1 MEKSVK
7 AYDNSLVAKLNGGA
21 RSEPSHRN
29 YFGQRDFRPMSF
41 TSPSEEHS
49 LPLPS
54 HWRQAKD
61 NSRNR
66 PTSNPIPIP
75 GPGSPHTPFERWA
88 QSSNPGDGA
97 VPPPLGLVGPSP
109 FPQTFT
115 DVRNSGDNTSVSSY
129 LTDNDAHSNGD
140 ARMRRS
146 TSSSMLGPGFDD
158 PGMASSIQSRNSYD
172 PYAEDSDHQMD
183 DAPSRTL
190 KRLTLHEARTP
201 PKSNSYPSQ
210 SSHQRA
216 GSKRRASSPP
226 NDDTMA
232 GSSEPTRKLLLENV
246 GGDIYDHSRRTSPI
260 HQTSIR
266 NSPGGPSKYH
276 TSSGMFHSPGPRS
289 TSGSFAAGS
298 ASSAAT
304 QWSSLGPFSAASSVT
319 TADRGSPATSFSPS
333 LTDMEIVGDPPFRQS
348 QSSMGTNRSNNRQR
362 TFSETTVTPSGTERD
377 STATKHHSAP
387 RMVGVYICECCP
399 KKPKKFDSLAD
410 LR

>member
-29 YFGQRDFRPMSF
+29 YFGQRDFRPLSF
-41 TSPSEEHS
+41 TSASEEHS

-61 NSRNR
+61 SSRNR

-88 QSSNPGDGA
+88 QSSNAGDGA
-97 VPPPLGLVGPSP
+97 VPPPLGLVGPSA
-109 FPQTFT
+109 FQVFT
-115 DVRNSGDNTSVSSY
+115 DVRNSGDSTSVSSY

-146 TSSSMLGPGFDD
+146 MSSSMLGPGFDD
-158 PGMASSIQSRNSYD
+158 PGMASSRNSYD

-201 PKSNSYPSQ
+201 PKSNSYPS
-210 SSHQRA
+210 SHQRA

-226 NDDTMA
+226 NDDTMS
-232 GSSEPTRKLLLENV
+232 GSSEPTRKLLLENA
-246 GGDIYDHSRRTSPI
+246 GSDIYDHSRRTSPI
-260 HQTSIR
+260 HQASIR
-266 NSPGGPSKYH
+266 NSPNGPSKYH
-276 TSSGMFHSPGPRS
+276 TSSGAFNSLGPRS

-298 ASSAAT
+298 ASSATT
-304 QWSSLGPFSAASSVT
+304 QWSSLSPFSVASSVT
-319 TADRGSPATSFSPS
+319 TTDRGSPATSFSPS
-333 LTDMEIVGDPPFRQS
+333 LVDMEIVGDAPFRQS
-348 QSSMGTNRSNNRQR
+348 QSSMGANRSNNRQR
-362 TFSETTVTPSGTERD
+362 TLSETTVTPSGIERD
-377 STATKHHSAP
+377 SVAAKHHSAP
-387 RMVGVYICECCP
+387 RMAGVYICECCP
-399 KKPKKFDSLAD
+399 KKPKKFDSLGD